1 MPPLQVVW
9 FKRDFRTVDHA
20 PLYEASQRGQVA
32 PLYIFEPELWRQPDA
47 SNRQWRFAHANACR
61 S

>member
-1 MPPLQVVW
+1 MPLQVVW
-9 FKRDFRTVDHA
+9 FKRDLRTVDHA

-32 PLYIFEPELWRQPDA
+32 PLYIFEPELWRQPTLRIG
-47 SNRQWRFAHANACR
+47 SGGSPANACR